1 MKFKELTE
9 KSVEQL
15 RKDLA
20 DLREQANGL
29 QVKNRLAQVKNT
41 HQLRVVKKDIARV
54 LTALKLKS

>member
-1 MKFKELTE
+1 MKFKELTPL
-9 KSVEQL
+9 SVEQL

-20 DLREQANGL
+20 DLRQQANGL

-41 HQLRVVKKDIARV
+41 QQLRAVRKDIARI